1 MNTDMYTDM
10 YTDMNSNIIA
20 DIIADIR
27 ADLNTGKRHRP
38 SFIRSALL
46 ILSAAAVLILPG
58 CGGKKAPSVRIAE
71 QYGIAYAPLQIM
83 KEQKLLEKRLPGVEI
98 NWKQFGGPTGIREG
112 MMNGEIDFGFMGVSP
127 VLIGIDNGMKWR
139 YATGISSNEVAIVT
153 RNDIH
158 SLTELTPKDRISIL
172 SPACTQHVLL
182 CMLAGQQLGDP
193 HALDNQLVSMS
204 HPDSVNALLS
214 ATEITAHVSTPPY
227 ITQESDGGMHVM
239 ATGEEIVGQ
248 PFTFITGV
256 AMEEF
261 HDNRR
266 EYYDA
271 VIDALQEAIDYINSN
286 MEEASQLLAPLYGIS
301 QEELYRQMG
310 RDGTIYSSELNGV
323 EIFNR
328 QMAEMGFLSEELP
341 ADSLFFDNVVHH

>member
-10 YTDMNSNIIA
+10 YTDMNSN
-20 DIIADIR
+20 IIADIR

-46 ILSAAAVLILPG
+46 ILTAAAVLILPG
-58 CGGKKAPSVRIAE
+58 CGGKKAPSVGIAE

-248 PFTFITGV
+248 P
-256 AMEEF
+256 
-261 HDNRR
+261 DRK
-266 EYYDA
+266 
-271 VIDALQEAIDYINSN
+271 S
-286 MEEASQLLAPLYGIS
+286 
-301 QEELYRQMG
+301 
-310 RDGTIYSSELNGV
+310 
-323 EIFNR
+323 
-328 QMAEMGFLSEELP
+328 
-341 ADSLFFDNVVHH
+341 VV

>member
-1 MNTDMYTDM
+1 MNTDM
-10 YTDMNSNIIA
+10 YTDMNSN
-20 DIIADIR
+20 IIADIR

-46 ILSAAAVLILPG
+46 ILTAAAVLILPG
-58 CGGKKAPSVRIAE
+58 CGGKKAPSVGIAE

-271 VIDALQEAIDYINSN
+271 VDYINSN

>member
-1 MNTDMYTDM
+1 MLDAGYNYLPGQTIPAMENATARFGHAVLWGDDANISANIHDFYHRLSVRSTQGEEMITNFMDCIKETDMNTDMYTDM
-10 YTDMNSNIIA
+10 YTDMNSNIV
-20 DIIADIR
+20 ADIR

-46 ILSAAAVLILPG
+46 ILSTAAVLILPG
-58 CGGKKAPSVRIAE
+58 CGGKKAPSVGIAE

-214 ATEITAHVSTPPY
+214 ATEITHTFPHRPISPRSP
-227 ITQESDGGMHVM
+227 M
-239 ATGEEIVGQ
+239 AVCT
-248 PFTFITGV
+248 
-256 AMEEF
+256 
-261 HDNRR
+261 
-266 EYYDA
+266 
-271 VIDALQEAIDYINSN
+271 
-286 MEEASQLLAPLYGIS
+286 
-301 QEELYRQMG
+301 
-310 RDGTIYSSELNGV
+310 
-323 EIFNR
+323 
-328 QMAEMGFLSEELP
+328 
-341 ADSLFFDNVVHH
+341 